1 MKKSNNPYLT
11 NTEVIKEVA
20 NRTGLPLKAVL
31 QAICS
36 YHDIVRECINN
47 GVEVQMGELGT
58 MRWRSKPPRYD
69 IVYYDFKTK
78 EKLPPQDTPG
88 FNYPYF
94 VAKQTWKRELKE
106 ITKFWEKGNKGEDES
121 EDGE

>member
-11 NTEVIKEVA
+11 NTEAIKEVA
-20 NRTGLPLKAVL
+20 NRTGLPINAVL

-58 MRWRSKPPRYD
+58 MRWRSKPPRYGV
-69 IVYYDFKTK
+69 VYYNFKTK
-78 EKLPPQDTPG
+78 ENLPPQDTPG

-106 ITKFWEKGNKGEDES
+106 ITKFWENGNEGEDES

>member
-1 MKKSNNPYLT
+1 MKKSNNPCLT
-11 NTEVIKEVA
+11 NTEALKEVA
-20 NRTGLPLKAVL
+20 NRTGLPINAVL

-58 MRWRSKPPRYD
+58 MRWRSKPPRYGV
-69 IVYYDFKTK
+69 VYYDFKTK
-78 EKLPPQDTPG
+78 ENLPPQDTPG

-106 ITKFWEKGNKGEDES
+106 LTKFWENEGKEES
-121 EDGE
+121 EDGV